1 MSRSGALSDKD
12 GQTSNQNIWLQ
23 MSPYP
28 RPVYGWAN
36 AGKKLFKLLLRI
48 ENENSVEKLI

>member
-1 MSRSGALSDKD
+1 
-12 GQTSNQNIWLQ
+12 

-48 ENENSVEKLI
+48 ENENLKKLI